1 MLLIC
6 CNIKS
11 GRNENMSLK
20 KTKIKPFMNENNW
33 EGINLHLEKDDSKKI
48 EKDNRK
54 LLWIFGMLKKKK
66 YILFMFQNITQI
78 MKNKLFF

>member
-1 MLLIC
+1 MKIC
-6 CNIKS
+6 
-11 GRNENMSLK
+11 LWK

>member
-1 MLLIC
+1 MKIC
-6 CNIKS
+6 PW
-11 GRNENMSLK
+11 K